1 MRLALAFL
9 VSFIATLALTGC
21 LGSAPDAT
29 DGGGTM
35 HQLTNDGGSDGGSSA
50 TDSGVPTPIDSGTG
64 GTIDFSNADLTGLT
78 NCYGVTACDPNEAF
92 CIRFYAG
99 SQTTPGSLAGG
110 PACYEP
116 SDTCANQGQNMDC
129 GCIQAD
135 PILGVACQGSCVDH
149 MDGTYDCYAM

>member
-29 DGGGTM
+29 DGGTM
-35 HQLTNDGGSDGGSSA
+35 HQLTNDGGSDGGAPTS
-50 TDSGVPTPIDSGTG
+50 DSGVPTPVDSGTIG
-64 GTIDFSNADLTGLT
+64 NIDFSNADLTGLT
-78 NCYGVTACDPNEAF
+78 NCYGATACDPNQAF

-99 SQTTPGSLAGG
+99 SQAAPGSLAGG

-129 GCIQAD
+129 GCIQND
-135 PILGVACQGSCVDH
+135 PVLGVACQGSCLDH